1 VLSWWIFLEGR
12 GARRQLNPGVPAAVV
27 DGNLWRWKFRIGE
40 RSHGDT
46 HGLVVPD
53 LGVKDGRTAYG
64 AKPEQ
69 ELRSLIADAAIL
81 RGVTVHLER
90 SREAREGSKNTARA
104 SLASKTIADADA
116 ARLAFDLNS
125 QLAAGA

>member
-1 VLSWWIFLEGR
+1 M
-12 GARRQLNPGVPAAVV
+12 PAAVV
-27 DGNLWRWKFRIGE
+27 DGNLRCWKLRIGE

-46 HGLVVPD
+46 HGLVVAD
-53 LGVKDGRTAYG
+53 LGMKDGRTAHG
-64 AKPEQ
+64 AEPEQ
-69 ELRSLIADAAIL
+69 KLRSLIADAKIL
-81 RGVTVHLER
+81 RGVTVHFER
-90 SREAREGSKNTARA
+90 SSEAREGSENTACA

>member
-1 VLSWWIFLEGR
+1 V
-12 GARRQLNPGVPAAVV
+12 
-27 DGNLWRWKFRIGE
+27 WRWKLRIGE
-40 RSHGDT
+40 RSHGDA
-46 HGLVVPD
+46 HGLVVAD
-53 LGVKDGRTAYG
+53 LGVENSRTAHG

-69 ELRSLIADAAIL
+69 ELSSLIADAQIL

-90 SREAREGSKNTARA
+90 SREAREGSENTARA

-116 ARLAFDLNS
+116 TWLAFDLNS

>member
-1 VLSWWIFLEGR
+1 M
-12 GARRQLNPGVPAAVV
+12 PAAVV
-27 DGNLWRWKFRIGE
+27 DGNLWRWKLRIGK

-46 HGLVVPD
+46 HGLVVAD
-53 LGVKDGRTAYG
+53 LSVEDSRTAHG
-64 AKPEQ
+64 AEPEQ
-69 ELRSLIADAAIL
+69 ELRSLIADAEVF

-90 SREAREGSKNTARA
+90 SREARERGEDAARA
-104 SLASKTIADADA
+104 TLASKTIADTNA